1 MNVIALD
8 TISNQV
14 TFILNKD
21 KRTWRRNSHTHSHT
35 MLVWF

>member
-1 MNVIALD
+1 MNDIALD

-21 KRTWRRNSHTHSHT
+21 KRTWRNNSHTLSHIL
-35 MLVWF
+35 LVLF